1 MGRAL
6 VNRGRSKRVF
16 VNDDE
21 QYANLFGL
29 GGKKARAI
37 DSQTD
42 QIRATTDKLRAETD
56 AQMKDINKQLEEAEE
71 KTRQAKELEQQLK
84 SKLDDAIKNKK
95 EVEQVAT
102 TIKTQTTKTIQSEN
116 MKKYILIGAGIV
128 GLIVVVALVTK
139 N

>member
-6 VNRGRSKRVF
+6 INRGRSQRVF

-42 QIRATTDKLRAETD
+42 QIRASTDKLRSETD
-56 AQMKDINKQLEEAEE
+56 AQMRDVAKQLEDAEQ
-71 KTRQAKELEQQLK
+71 KTKQAQALQDELK
-84 SKLDDAIKNKK
+84 SKLEDAVKNKK
-95 EVEQVAT
+95 EVEQVADK
-102 TIKTQTTKTIQSEN
+102 IKTTTTQSVQSEN
-116 MKKYILIGAGIV
+116 MKKYILIGAGIL
-128 GLIVVVALVTK
+128 GLVVVVALVVK